1 VLKVDFMM
9 LSQTELLPVR
19 ERLTEADR
27 HLAYVRGSIRHIK
40 CVEDKRI
47 VNELVGAVEAQRKAM
62 ETMLEV
68 LDAVAKH
75 ESLNSMFQ
83 EIQRT
88 EHKNV
93 DRKEIKRRILRGE
106 LFDSTQEVFP
116 VAPGEEELMRSENP
130 AA

>member
-1 VLKVDFMM
+1 M
-9 LSQTELLPVR
+9 LSKTELLPVKD
-19 ERLTEADR
+19 RLTEADR
-27 HLAYVRGSIRHIK
+27 HLAYVKGSIRHIK

-47 VNELVGAVEAQRKAM
+47 VNELVGAIEAQRKAM

-75 ESLNSMFQ
+75 EFLNTRFQ

-93 DRKEIKRRILRGE
+93 DRKEIRKRILRGE
-106 LFDSTQEVFP
+106 LFDSAQRVFRVP
-116 VAPGEEELMRSENP
+116 PAEEELVQSEKS